1 MKLLGYQFVRLLL
14 FYILLYQ
21 NYNVINALNKNRHDI
36 IHSGIHQNI
45 YCSIK
50 WHNKNTSE
58 KVNKTNNRHTLNFL
72 IPQNCLQKR
81 DHNNSANRIISK
93 FMKNANQKKIFNW
106 GNNNNI
112 YLSPFS
118 SKNIKSHTKLYNQKN
133 SLSDVYS
140 KIIEKNK
147 FKNSLLNDMTK
158 LFKIIKKS
166 KYIFCLGFLLTI
178 ISSVMDS
185 YIPIFLSK
193 AISHIMS
200 KSGEIIGK
208 INDTP
213 FKSVFLFS
221 NHKINKPLCEYILVS
236 IFSLLFS
243 SFKSYTF
250 NLCAYISTNK
260 LQNHLFRVLLHKN
273 INYFKKKGTGALLSR
288 LNIDSSEL
296 IDIFTTNIIVLLR
309 NVIKMLLSFYFLYK
323 INVKLVFIPLCI
335 VFCIYN
341 ISILFSRIFR
351 AIAKEESNNLAQ
363 SNNIIEQA
371 INNFSLI
378 NTYNTHNEEINT
390 FNNSINDICNT
401 RLKLGFFYI
410 LEKFIIRTIDIITF
424 VSTLIV
430 IKQIIQNNNTHNDI
444 RQIISSVIYIQ
455 KIISQS
461 STIEQQY
468 SRVQELIGNAEDVI
482 KLIEKDTFQDNQNK
496 SIYFKNSYIN
506 FFNFTNLKNFI
517 FNYSI
522 LKKMKAIQKNTN
534 YVTNIIKPNYIKLFE
549 RNYNN
554 LSKYIMDDK
563 AELEGIQPNK
573 EVIHEPFQIIN
584 KTGYTGNNTNKDN
597 GIIPEN
603 STNKIKK
610 NKFDINI
617 QEIHSFIK
625 NDHEL
630 IIKYK
635 LDKKFTNFLK
645 TKYKKNI
652 ISLIVKLY
660 EKRNHFVSDEYL
672 FMFDNISKFSQLKNA
687 DKKSI
692 LKMSNITN
700 NTIFITL
707 LTFLF
712 YNYSK
717 FYYKKQK
724 KKPINLLEK
733 KKIKNTS
740 TTHDTINNNNTSILL
755 DEYNNNTS
763 NENIVES
770 DSSNTEDINL
780 DDVINDPIICDLNIH
795 GTSSETNGYCIN
807 NKCHISDISYNREID
822 KDITLNSNEINKQN
836 NLYQAKQVDQ
846 TDNRSISSQCGISI
860 NEENLIK
867 LKTKKKLK
875 KKNFNN
881 ILSYIMQNA
890 IKEIEI
896 LRYIDENYKNIN
908 EKLMI
913 NNINGDNKK
922 GSSLTFKNV
931 DFYIEKYPKN
941 KILSNINL
949 HFNNM
954 YTYGI
959 LSYNN
964 SGKNALTKLCSKL
977 YTKTYG
983 NILIDN
989 ENIENVSKYI
999 LTKKMSIVEEDTYL
1013 FSDSIIYNILYS
1025 YNFKEKKNNIN
1036 NNLAYSYYNI
1046 ELDKNN
1052 IKNCLHLFQSDN
1064 DILLNKDK
1072 IKINETTTNQNIV
1085 THMSD
1090 QIIQDNLLLEKVN
1103 IKTCLMCGDQIN
1115 TALFDHKNK
1124 KIKKINIYKK
1134 YKTHFIT
1141 KLYKEIIKVS
1151 KIVCLDSLINSYKNK
1166 YFHNINSHNLSGG
1179 QKQKISLA
1187 RAIIKN
1193 PKILILN
1200 EAFSALDSTNELNIF
1215 ANIKKYLPNSTIIN
1229 ISHKITTIKHCD
1241 YIYVLKNGKIIEQ
1254 GLRTKLQE
1262 DKNSEYSKKLN
1273 EF

>member
-1 MKLLGYQFVRLLL
+1 MKLVGYQFVRLLIL
-14 FYILLYQ
+14 YILLYQ

-36 IHSGIHQNI
+36 IHNGAHQNI
-45 YCSIK
+45 YYPIK
-50 WHNKNTSE
+50 WHNKNASE
-58 KVNKTNNRHTLNFL
+58 KVIKTKNRHIQNF
-72 IPQNCLQKR
+72 IMPQNCLQKR
-81 DHNNSANRIISK
+81 EHDNNAKRINYT
-93 FMKNANQKKIFNW
+93 FMKNVNHKKILNW
-106 GNNNNI
+106 GNNNNTS
-112 YLSPFS
+112 LSPFS
-118 SKNIKSHTKLYNQKN
+118 SQIVKRHMKLYNQKN
-133 SLSDVYS
+133 TLSDIYS

-147 FKNSLLNDMTK
+147 SKNSLLSDMTK
-158 LFKIIKKS
+158 LFKIVKKS

-185 YIPIFLSK
+185 YIPIFMSK

-200 KSGEIIGK
+200 KSDEIIGK

-213 FKSVFLFS
+213 FKPVFLFS
-221 NHKINKPLCEYILVS
+221 NYQINKPLYAYILVS

-243 SFKSYTF
+243 SFRSYTF

-260 LQNHLFRVLLHKN
+260 LQNHLFRILLHKN

-335 VFCIYN
+335 VLCIYN

-351 AIAKEESNNLAQ
+351 SIAKEESNNLAE
-363 SNNIIEQA
+363 SNNIIEQS

-378 NTYNTHNEEINT
+378 NTYNTHNEEIDA
-390 FNNSINDICNT
+390 FNNYINDICNT
-401 RLKLGFFYI
+401 RSKLGFFYI
-410 LEKFIIRTIDIITF
+410 LEKFIIRSIDIITF
-424 VSTLIV
+424 FSTLIV
-430 IKQIIQNNNTHNDI
+430 IKQIIQNNNTNSDI

-496 SIYFKNSYIN
+496 SIHLKNSYTN
-506 FFNFTNLKNFI
+506 FFNFTNFKNFI

-563 AELEGIQPNK
+563 LGFEETQPDK
-573 EVIHEPFQIIN
+573 EALQEQLQMIN
-584 KTGYTGNNTNKDN
+584 KTAHIDNSTNKDSGN
-597 GIIPEN
+597 TPEN

-610 NKFDINI
+610 NKFDISI

-652 ISLIVKLY
+652 ISFIVKLY
-660 EKRNHFVSDEYL
+660 EKRNNFVSDEYL
-672 FMFDNISKFSQLKNA
+672 FMFDNISTFSQLTDA

-724 KKPINLLEK
+724 KNPINLLEK
-733 KKIKNTS
+733 KKTKNTS
-740 TTHDTINNNNTSILL
+740 TTQDTINNNNTSILP
-755 DEYNNNTS
+755 DGYNNNIS
-763 NENIVES
+763 NENIVEP
-770 DSSNTEDINL
+770 DSSNTEEINL
-780 DDVINDPIICDLNIH
+780 DDVINDPIIYDLNINSTSNE
-795 GTSSETNGYCIN
+795 TSSSYVN
-807 NKCHISDISYNREID
+807 NKCNVPDTSNNRETD
-822 KDITLNSNEINKQN
+822 KEATQNSNEINKQN
-836 NLYQAKQVDQ
+836 NICQ
-846 TDNRSISSQCGISI
+846 TDNGLTSSHCDIAT
-860 NEENLIK
+860 NDENFIK
-867 LKTKKKLK
+867 LKKKKKLK
-875 KKNFNN
+875 KNNFNN

-908 EKLMI
+908 EKLMM
-913 NNINGDNKK
+913 NNINADNKK

-983 NILIDN
+983 SILIDN

-1013 FSDSIIYNILYS
+1013 FSDSLIYNILYS

-1036 NNLAYSYYNI
+1036 NKLSYSNYNI

-1064 DILLNKDK
+1064 DTLINKEK
-1072 IKINETTTNQNIV
+1072 NKMNEPTTNQNII
-1085 THMSD
+1085 THTHD
-1090 QIIQDNLLLEKVN
+1090 QTIQDHLLIEKKN

-1115 TALFDHKNK
+1115 IALFDHKNK
-1124 KIKKINIYKK
+1124 KMKKMNIYKK

-1151 KIVCLDSLINSYKNK
+1151 KVVCLDSLINSYKNK

-1229 ISHKITTIKHCD
+1229 ISHKIITIKHCD